1 MRHDERARLVARVVV
16 GGGGAEQ
23 HAEQLHQRRLSAAG
37 RRVEPDDEGLRRAR
51 RALRR
56 GVGAPLLVQ
65 REGEGQVRLPQVG
78 LKEER
83 GAVRGGSRGA
93 GARNAS
99 RLGGGGRG
107 CVRGPEP
114 QVMSCLRSGRF
125 QPAGEPSRC

>member
-1 MRHDERARLVARVVV
+1 MRHDERARLVARAVV

-83 GAVRGGSRGA
+83 GAVRGGS
-93 GARNAS
+93 
-99 RLGGGGRG
+99 
-107 CVRGPEP
+107 
-114 QVMSCLRSGRF
+114 
-125 QPAGEPSRC
+125 